1 MVFPSGN
8 KRRRGTAIVESDQ
21 GILVMIEGQGK
32 HIILPGGQARLGETR
47 LQAAV
52 RELRE
57 ETGLYASFIV
67 PLFRYN
73 STGNA
78 HTVYHIRANG
88 APRREHGVK
97 YLAYYSN
104 QALTLI
110 TCRRGYESVAPS
122 RMSRS
127 TLEIIDLYYRY
138 REEHRALFESID
150 AYNSLG
156 VRTYP

>member
-1 MVFPSGN
+1 MKNVFPLGS

-32 HIILPGGQARLGETR
+32 HLILPGGQARLGETR

-57 ETGLYASFIV
+57 ETGLYASFVV

-78 HTVYHIRANG
+78 HTVYYIKANG
-88 APRREHGVK
+88 TPGADTG
-97 YLAYYSN
+97 
-104 QALTLI
+104 
-110 TCRRGYESVAPS
+110 
-122 RMSRS
+122 
-127 TLEIIDLYYRY
+127 
-138 REEHRALFESID
+138 
-150 AYNSLG
+150 
-156 VRTYP
+156 